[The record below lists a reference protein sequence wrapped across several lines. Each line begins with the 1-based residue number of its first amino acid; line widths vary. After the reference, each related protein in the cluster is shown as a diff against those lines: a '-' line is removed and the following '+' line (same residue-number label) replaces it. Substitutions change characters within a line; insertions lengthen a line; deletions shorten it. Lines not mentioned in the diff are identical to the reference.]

1 MNENYRV
8 CDYIAEYLYS
18 IGIRYVFGVTGGGA
32 SGINDGFAKFK
43 KIEYIS
49 CHHEQSAANAAV
61 GYSKFNYQL
70 SVVNPTTGCGGL
82 NCVTPLCSAYQDHV
96 PVLFISGNVA
106 ENQTTKFFREQKG
119 IKLRKLGVQEADIIE
134 VVKPLCKYSVTLDKP
149 ENVAYELQKA
159 ISIALEAPM
168 GPVWIDIPANVQ
180 GALINKDELKQ
191 YIKEEKITT
200 FIYATEEDF
209 IYEIGKPRN
218 QIEELKDDLNKYS
231 RCLIIAG
238 NGINLSNTR
247 EEFKKFVEKYNIP
260 FVTTF
265 LGVDIIEGNHPLFI
279 GRVGIKGT
287 RSGNFVLQ
295 NCNLLLVL
303 GASLNIPITGY
314 MPEKFA
320 SQAKKIIIDV
330 NVENHSKNT
339 VKIDKIIKIDLRN
352 FFKYIS

>member
-1 MNENYRV
+1 MRV

-18 IGIRYVFGVTGGGA
+18 IGVKYVFGVAGGGA
-32 SGINDGFAKFK
+32 SGLNDGFAKFK

-82 NCVTPLCSAYQDHV
+82 NCVTPLCSAFQDHV
-96 PVLFISGNVA
+96 PVLFISGNVP
-106 ENQTTKFFREQKG
+106 ENQTTKYFREQKG

-134 VVKPLCKYSVTLDKP
+134 VVKPLCKYSVTLNKP

-159 ISIALEAPM
+159 ISIAMEASM
-168 GPVWIDIPANVQ
+168 GPVWIDIPANIQSALVDKDK
-180 GALINKDELKQ
+180 LINYEKHPKLENIPFRFSNPVD
-191 YIKEEKITT
+191 IKEVLN
-200 FIYATEEDF
+200 DF
-209 IYEIGKPRN
+209 
-218 QIEELKDDLNKYS
+218 QKYN
-231 RCLIIAG
+231 RILCLVG

-247 EEFKKFVEKYNIP
+247 EEFKQFIEKYQIP

-287 RSGNFVLQ
+287 RPGNFALQ
-295 NCNLLLVL
+295 NCDLLLIL
-303 GASLNIPITGY
+303 GASLNIPVTGY
-314 MPEKFA
+314 MAEKFA
-320 SQAKKIIIDV
+320 PQAKKIVIDV

-339 VKIDKIIKIDLRN
+339 VKLNKIIKCDLKD
-352 FFKYIS
+352 FFKYTI